1 MDNNGEIY
9 QVDHALQLLNNL
21 RLVQFTIT
29 EIFFSIFVQPVS
41 YYVPRIF
48 CFVTCNGFLVSAS
61 SRELWPSEVRSYSSL
76 ELKKK

>member
-9 QVDHALQLLNNL
+9 QVDHAIQLLNNL

-48 CFVTCNGFLVSAS
+48 CSVTCNGILVFAS